1 MASFVSIKMSKRTR
15 INIFF
20 LLAITVFLFNFE
32 RVTAQQA
39 SITQEG
45 QKIVRAASS
54 GETVQEGRVSIKL
67 ERGGHVAVDNRT
79 TGRIRII
86 GWDRDTVEA
95 TATSERGVE
104 AVRFAVKDSPDKF
117 IWLKADYLKREGDDA
132 PRPEPAPMPEAT
144 PITPAPSPALGIP
157 PLPAELPKQIR
168 MPGGSKS
175 DIVIDP
181 PRRDGR
187 PIEVHLEVYVPR
199 YAEIELIKVSRSP
212 VEVTNVETPIV
223 VLGGQSDVVLR
234 NVGEG
239 EVRTRSGSVEIED
252 AAGLVEVVTSSGAV
266 RVRRAGGDVR
276 VISIS
281 GNVEI
286 DCVRGHV
293 NVDTA
298 GGSITLS
305 NIQGDVEASAS
316 NSNVLYTGA
325 IREDGRYHLKTMS
338 GAVEMAVRDKP
349 PGFTAALSSY
359 RGTIEND
366 FQLQIKQTREQH
378 QEGEVNRRVVGR
390 HGDGQ
395 AQITLDTFDGKVKL
409 GKLAPGAMKECKL
422 GNDER

>member
-1 MASFVSIKMSKRTR
+1 MASSIAVDMSKRTH
-15 INIFF
+15 INFSL
-20 LLAITVFLFNFE
+20 LLAIAVFLFNME
-32 RVTAQQA
+32 RVTAQQVA
-39 SITQEG
+39 AAQEG
-45 QKIVRAASS
+45 QKTVRAASS
-54 GETVQEGRVSIKL
+54 GESIQEGRLSIKL

-86 GWDRDTVEA
+86 GWDKDTVEA

-104 AVRFAVKDSPDKF
+104 AVRFSVKDSPDKF

-132 PRPEPAPMPEAT
+132 PRPEPAPVPQPTPIVPSAT
-144 PITPAPSPALGIP
+144 PGILTPSIERL
-157 PLPAELPKQIR
+157 KQILK
-168 MPGGSKS
+168 PDASKDDS
-175 DIVIDP
+175 VTDP
-181 PRRDGR
+181 PMRDGR

-199 YAEIELIKVSRSP
+199 YAEIELIKVIRSR

-223 VLGGQSDVVLR
+223 VLGDKSDVVLR

-239 EVRTRSGSVEIED
+239 EVRTRSGSVEIEG
-252 AAGLVEVVTSSGAV
+252 AAGLVEVVTSSGTV

-286 DCVRGHV
+286 ECVHGHV

-298 GGSITLS
+298 SGSIALS
-305 NIQGDVEASAS
+305 NVQGDVEANAS
-316 NSNVLYTGA
+316 NSNVLFTGA

-338 GAVEMAVRDKP
+338 GAVEMALRDKP

-366 FQLQIKQTREQH
+366 FQLQIKQSREQH
-378 QEGEVNRRVVGR
+378 MEGDVNRRVVGR

-409 GKLAPGAMKECKL
+409 GKLAPGAMKECKIS
-422 GNDER
+422 EP